1 MSVRGRCCAF
11 SRAPPAAM
19 VDFSYKGNNMRLRDK
34 TAIVIGAGQGPGTGL
49 GNGRATVIRFA
60 QEGARVLAVDR
71 DLASAQETCAMAA
84 KEGQGACEAF
94 AADVT
99 SEASMHNVLAH
110 AQKAWARIDILRY
123 KVGVSL
129 AGGDAA
135 P

>member
-19 VDFSYKGNNMRLRDK
+19 VDFSYKGNNMRLPDK

-84 KEGQGACEAF
+84 KDAKGTCAAY

-99 SEASMHNVLAH
+99 SEASMQRMIAD
-110 AQKAWARIDILRY
+110 AQQTWGRIDILHY
-123 KVGVSL
+123 N
-129 AGGDAA
+129 
-135 P
+135 